1 LNDELGYDVIVGGID
16 MARSTSTAQNAILL
30 CHAIINNPTRV
41 KAAIGGRAGI
51 GFPFKNIA

>member
-1 LNDELGYDVIVGGID
+1 VSIKSDGLEDAVESVK
-16 MARSTSTAQNAILL
+16 AKKSQNAILL
-30 CHAIINNPTRV
+30 CHATINNPTNV